1 MTIRVCIAGATGW
14 AGSSLAKAVAKE
26 PDLQLVGAVSRTHA
40 GKNLGDVLNGAGRDV
55 AVRASAEQA
64 LENPCDVFVEYT
76 KPDVAKGN
84 ILAAIAHGAHV
95 VVGTSGL
102 TDDDYSEI
110 HGAATKKGVGVLAAG
125 NFSITAVLL
134 QKFAQM
140 AAKHIPYWEIMDYA
154 DHEKIDS
161 PSGTACELAHS
172 LSQVRNP
179 KIAVSLEDMHGPRE
193 SRGATLNGSQVHAVR
208 LPGFLLS
215 VEAIFGLPDQKLI
228 LRHEAGNS
236 SEPYDQGALL
246 AIRKVG
252 SMTGLKRGLDKVM
265 KF

>member
-1 MTIRVCIAGATGW
+1 MSISVCIAGATGW
-14 AGSSLAKAVAKE
+14 AGSSLAKAIAEEK
-26 PDLQLVGAVSRTHA
+26 DLQLVGAVSRTHA
-40 GKNLGDVLNGAGRDV
+40 GKNLGDVLIDSGLDV
-55 AVRASAEQA
+55 VVRASAAQA
-64 LENPCDVFVEYT
+64 LESPCDVFVEYT
-76 KPDVAKGN
+76 KPDVAKSN

-102 TDDDYSEI
+102 TDDDYNEI
-110 HGAATKKGVGVLAAG
+110 DEAATKKGVGVLAAG

-140 AAKHIPYWEIMDYA
+140 AAKHIPHWEIMDYA

-161 PSGTACELAHS
+161 PSGTARELAHS

-179 KIAVSLEDMHGPRE
+179 EIGVPLEDMHGPKE

-236 SEPYDQGALL
+236 AEPYDQGALL
-246 AIRKVG
+246 AIRRVD
-252 SMTGLKRGLDKVM
+252 SFVGLKRGLDKVM
-265 KF
+265 EF

>member
-14 AGSSLAKAVAKE
+14 AGSSLAKAIAKE
-26 PDLQLVGAVSRTHA
+26 KDLQLAGAVSRTHA
-40 GKNLGDVLNGAGRDV
+40 EKNLGDVLNDSGLDV
-55 AVRASAEQA
+55 VVRASAAQA
-64 LENPCDVFVEYT
+64 LESPCDVFVEYT
-76 KPDVAKGN
+76 KPDAAKAH
-84 ILAAIAHGAHV
+84 ILLAIEKNTHV

-102 TDDDYSEI
+102 TEDDYSEVD
-110 HGAATKKGVGVLAAG
+110 HAARKKGVGVLAAG

-161 PSGTACELAHS
+161 PSGTARELAHG

-179 KIAVSLEDMHGPRE
+179 EIRVSLEDMHGPKE

-236 SEPYDQGALL
+236 AEPYDQGALL

-252 SMTGLKRGLDKVM
+252 STTGLKRGLDCVM
-265 KF
+265 EF